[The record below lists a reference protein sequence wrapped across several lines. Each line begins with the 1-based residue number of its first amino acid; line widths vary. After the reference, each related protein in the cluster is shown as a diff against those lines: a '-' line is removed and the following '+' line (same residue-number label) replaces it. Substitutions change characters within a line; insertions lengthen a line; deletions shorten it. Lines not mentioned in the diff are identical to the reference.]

1 MLHDRRKV
9 LGAFLW
15 ILVLQDPVLGLPPP
29 EDTPEEILRAQP
41 NLRLQSPLDNQPLN
55 PQDDAQLQE
64 ELAEQ
69 RQREPEID
77 PELQQLIFLLRL
89 RKAFRSLLGF

>member
-1 MLHDRRKV
+1 MLHNRRKI
-9 LGAFLW
+9 LGAILW
-15 ILVLQDPVLGLPPP
+15 LLVLQDPVLGLPPA

-41 NLRLQSPLDNQPLN
+41 NLRLQSPLDNQPLT
-55 PQDDAQLQE
+55 PQDYAQLQE
-64 ELAEQ
+64 ELKEQ